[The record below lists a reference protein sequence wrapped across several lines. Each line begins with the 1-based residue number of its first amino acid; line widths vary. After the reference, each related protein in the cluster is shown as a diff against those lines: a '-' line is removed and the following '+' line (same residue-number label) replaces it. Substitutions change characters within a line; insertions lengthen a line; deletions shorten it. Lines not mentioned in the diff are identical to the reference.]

1 MNNMSFEEFK
11 REVVERI
18 LEYLPDSFKGAD
30 VSLNV
35 VTKANDVRLTGLT
48 ILRSGCNMAPT
59 IYLEKF
65 FEMYE
70 GGDNIGVILRR
81 IADVR
86 VANDASDIV
95 SVSEILDFEFCKE
108 RILPRLYGAE
118 LNKAVMEERPYT
130 LIGDFAVFY
139 IVCIDETEDGIMSI
153 PINNQMI
160 KSWGVN
166 IDEIHDIAVNNLSKA
181 NDGTFKKMSEVMK
194 ELMLPQMIAEMG
206 GDEEMA
212 EKLFD
217 DMFGAESNPMYI
229 LSNTKNVN
237 GATILLDKTYMNNI
251 VDKLG
256 TDFYILPSSIHEVL
270 IVPANV
276 MSPDELA
283 SMVYE
288 INRAQVQEE
297 ERLSDHVYMYSK
309 ETGYTRAA

>member
-95 SVSEILDFEFCKE
+95 SVSEILDFEFLNPQEPCALTKGK
-108 RILPRLYGAE
+108 ILKQFCPNPSNVHLLIGMG
-118 LNKAVMEERPYT
+118 NDKAVT
-130 LIGDFAVFY
+130 V
-139 IVCIDETEDGIMSI
+139 T
-153 PINNQMI
+153 
-160 KSWGVN
+160 
-166 IDEIHDIAVNNLSKA
+166 
-181 NDGTFKKMSEVMK
+181 
-194 ELMLPQMIAEMG
+194 
-206 GDEEMA
+206 
-212 EKLFD
+212 
-217 DMFGAESNPMYI
+217 
-229 LSNTKNVN
+229 
-237 GATILLDKTYMNNI
+237 TIY
-251 VDKLG
+251 
-256 TDFYILPSSIHEVL
+256 
-270 IVPANV
+270 
-276 MSPDELA
+276 
-283 SMVYE
+283 
-288 INRAQVQEE
+288 
-297 ERLSDHVYMYSK
+297 
-309 ETGYTRAA
+309 